1 MVNSSTRYHC
11 FFAYST
17 KVKDNF
23 HISPWHYSTFGS
35 QNTVSKTDPQN
46 LDQKIERFINQWE
59 ITTSLKKAACA
70 QLFAIFI
77 MAHNLW
83 A

>member
-1 MVNSSTRYHC
+1 MALFNVWFPKHC
-11 FFAYST
+11 F
-17 KVKDNF
+17 
-23 HISPWHYSTFGS
+23 
-35 QNTVSKTDPQN
+35 QNRPQN
-46 LDQKIERFINQWE
+46 LVQKIERFINQWE